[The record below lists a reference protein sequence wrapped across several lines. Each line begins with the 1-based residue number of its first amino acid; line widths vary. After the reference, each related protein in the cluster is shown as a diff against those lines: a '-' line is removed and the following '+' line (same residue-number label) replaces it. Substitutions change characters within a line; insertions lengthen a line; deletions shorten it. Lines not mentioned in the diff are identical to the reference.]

1 MAPRRCRASYTTISP
16 PKPLVDEVRRFAVGG
31 CRSRADLI
39 LEEIARYNEVDCKVM
54 MEILRYLRRNH

>member
-1 MAPRRCRASYTTISP
+1 MADATVFE
-16 PKPLVDEVRRFAVGG
+16 PKPGARVEVRRFAVGG